1 LARFFNRRKSL
12 GLNDHT
18 DEAVDTSGEA
28 LSGDARNRHQIGVA
42 SAVALKLA
50 TVEHTCAGNK
60 LESIR

>member
-28 LSGDARNRHQIGVA
+28 LSGDARNLHQIGVDQP
-42 SAVALKLA
+42 LL
-50 TVEHTCAGNK
+50 
-60 LESIR
+60 